1 MFDPQAVHHDDT
13 VLLASK
19 PEIEYW
25 TLRFN
30 ASESQI
36 RRAIGAV
43 GDHPARVSAWLR
55 ELQKSGSGF
64 AGERVTGLFQ
74 TALRNTSFMVFG
86 MFTALVLFN

>member
-1 MFDPQAVHHDDT
+1 MFDPQPIHHDDA

-36 RRAIGAV
+36 RRAIAAV

-86 MFTALVLFN
+86 MFTALVFFN